1 MISQVWCKFLSETN
15 IISGFRTTGI
25 FPTKSDKYNIKRFDQ
40 RLYNHYQHCI
50 EIGRPEDFYAENETN
65 SEIDNEQ
72 LNEEIEE
79 KNLDNL
85 ATSPRF
91 VENE

>member
-1 MISQVWCKFLSETN
+1 MISQVWCKFLKETN

-25 FPTKSDKYNIKRFDQ
+25 FPTKRDKYNIKRFDR

-50 EIGRPEDFYAENETN
+50 EIGRRPEDFNAETEANN
-65 SEIDNEQ
+65 EIDNEQ

-79 KNLDNL
+79 KN
-85 ATSPRF
+85 
-91 VENE
+91 